1 MVRIASFMILGSAA
15 VSAVFGAP
23 IRVKRQAFQLLE
35 YVVRTSSMWSSLT
48 LIFSYADF
56 QISDGT
62 AGNAQAEAA
71 AVFLDPF
78 DGTDLATLDDQ
89 VAVRMIRTGCH
100 T

>member
-1 MVRIASFMILGSAA
+1 MVRVASFFILGSAA

-35 YVVRTSSMWSSLT
+35 YVCSISMWSPSLT
-48 LIFSYADF
+48 LISSYADF

-89 VAVRMIRTGCH
+89 VAVRLLH
-100 T
+100 VY